1 MKNFMRKKRKKKES
15 VSEEP
20 KKDTNT
26 QEKRIKDYLYLNM
39 DFLETFTAQIDGGYN
54 VLQISDDTRGDM
66 RVQGTKT
73 EARESGIDIKLNEI
87 LSYLIKFDG
96 YYKATTQS
104 APTYNIDTQLSKNVI
119 YTKQRENI
127 LDRFTKHFEID
138 NDEKA
143 VNTLNEKDL
152 GKYVRLKKH
161 FDYVNFSRLKTL
173 LDVDMY
179 DFYREQSN
187 EDGFPLDNI
196 YKIKAKL
203 PLLRKLFP
211 FDTFLYANGIIVLI
225 NDKYLRDNK
234 EQIGYKFNSDVTVI
248 GIVNKLASE
257 PKKDSVSASVTMDKI
272 QIATLSL
279 LRELGFIHDNN
290 EDIFFVTPI
299 AIFV

>member
-1 MKNFMRKKRKKKES
+1 MKNFMSKKRKKKKFLSKEQR
-15 VSEEP
+15 
-20 KKDTNT
+20 KDTEE
-26 QEKRIKDYLYLNM
+26 QEIKDYLYLNM
-39 DFLETFTAQIDGGYN
+39 DFLETFIAQIDGGYN

-66 RVQGTKT
+66 RVHGTET
-73 EARESGIDIKLNEI
+73 ATRESGIDIKLNEI

-96 YYKATTQS
+96 YFKATTQS

-119 YTKQRENI
+119 YMKQRENI
-127 LDRFTKHFEID
+127 LDRFIEYFGIKKE
-138 NDEKA
+138 NA
-143 VNTLNEKDL
+143 VNILNEKNL
-152 GKYVRLKKH
+152 GKYVMLKKH

-187 EDGFPLDNI
+187 ENAFPLDNI

-211 FDTFLYANGIIVLI
+211 FDTFLYANGVIVLI

-279 LRELGFIHDNN
+279 LRELGFIHGNN
-290 EDIFFVTPI
+290 EEIFFVTPI
-299 AIFV
+299 AIYV